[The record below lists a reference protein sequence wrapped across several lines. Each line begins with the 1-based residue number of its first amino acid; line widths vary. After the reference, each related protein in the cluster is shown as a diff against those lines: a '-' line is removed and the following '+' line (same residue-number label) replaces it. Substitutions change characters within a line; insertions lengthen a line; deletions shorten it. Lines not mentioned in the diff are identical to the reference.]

1 MFQVSYFH
9 AENEFDKLR
18 MSRAV
23 PWVSTPSDIVSAS
36 IESAKRKSFFIL
48 KQIGPTSF
56 ILRDGASKREQQA
69 EGNGGS
75 SSKNEYKVQLGAVH
89 SCTCFG
95 FRKEKRLCRHIC
107 WIILKK
113 FKIPEGHPLT
123 YQAGYVPRE
132 IDELLRGT
140 HVQKVQKVENAE
152 ANETEAQPANQNRR
166 ELDSEDV
173 CPICQEELLEA
184 RLPVT
189 WCRSCSN
196 AAHIRCMKVWSEHQD
211 TMARG
216 DTDTAVQ
223 CPYCRQDFAPKDHLR
238 KEFANTWEAGKEKT
252 AIHKVKIRN
261 IPIIDSDF

>member
-1 MFQVSYFH
+1 
-9 AENEFDKLR
+9 

-107 WIILKK
+107 WERII
-113 FKIPEGHPLT
+113 KIHIAPSLHS
-123 YQAGYVPRE
+123 
-132 IDELLRGT
+132 
-140 HVQKVQKVENAE
+140 KVI
-152 ANETEAQPANQNRR
+152 
-166 ELDSEDV
+166 SEFR
-173 CPICQEELLEA
+173 Q
-184 RLPVT
+184 RL
-189 WCRSCSN
+189 
-196 AAHIRCMKVWSEHQD
+196 
-211 TMARG
+211 
-216 DTDTAVQ
+216 
-223 CPYCRQDFAPKDHLR
+223 
-238 KEFANTWEAGKEKT
+238 
-252 AIHKVKIRN
+252 AI
-261 IPIIDSDF
+261 

>member
-1 MFQVSYFH
+1 MFQVSYSY
-9 AENEFDKLR
+9 AENELDKLR

-107 WIILKK
+107 WERIIKN
-113 FKIPEGHPLT
+113 FG
-123 YQAGYVPRE
+123 QN
-132 IDELLRGT
+132 T
-140 HVQKVQKVENAE
+140 HHH
-152 ANETEAQPANQNRR
+152 
-166 ELDSEDV
+166 
-173 CPICQEELLEA
+173 
-184 RLPVT
+184 RLCDMGRT
-189 WCRSCSN
+189 
-196 AAHIRCMKVWSEHQD
+196 
-211 TMARG
+211 
-216 DTDTAVQ
+216 
-223 CPYCRQDFAPKDHLR
+223 
-238 KEFANTWEAGKEKT
+238 
-252 AIHKVKIRN
+252 
-261 IPIIDSDF
+261 